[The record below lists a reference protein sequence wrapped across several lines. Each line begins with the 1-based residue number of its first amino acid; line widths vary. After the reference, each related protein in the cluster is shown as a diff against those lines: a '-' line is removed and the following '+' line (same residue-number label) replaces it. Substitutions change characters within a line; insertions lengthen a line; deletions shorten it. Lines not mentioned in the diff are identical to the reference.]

1 MEKFSDELFENPT
14 KEFRG
19 APFWAWN
26 GELDREVLLRQ
37 MDVLKEMGFGG
48 FHIHSRIGL
57 STEYLGPE
65 FMDCVRFCHDYGRER
80 DMLTWL
86 YDEDKW
92 PSGYGGGRVT
102 EREEFRA
109 RYLLFSPNQY
119 PEGHLDRKRPAG
131 SRLTENGELRLLERY
146 EVQLLE
152 GRLEEYRRLEGEE
165 MPGEGNIWYAYEVIG
180 DPLPWFNN
188 APYVDT
194 LNPEATRYFTELVY
208 AAYEKCLG
216 EAFSKTVPAIFTDE
230 PQFTKQQ
237 TLKDGEIP
245 QDAGIAYTSG
255 MEEAFAQMYGYSF
268 FAHLPE
274 IFWER
279 ADGTFSQ
286 FKYHYHN
293 FIAQRFAD
301 AYAGVLGK
309 WCGEH
314 KLMLTGH
321 LMYEDSLERQ
331 TMCVGDA
338 MRSYPH
344 FQLPGIDILADKRE
358 YNTAKQAQSV
368 SRQQGAPGVTSELY
382 GVTNWDYDFRGH
394 KLQGDWQAALGI
406 TLRVPHLAWMYMG
419 GESKRDYPAP
429 IDAHS
434 PWYKKYSLI
443 EDHFA
448 RINTVLRRGKA
459 RVRVGVLH
467 PIESYWLLYG
477 PERQTLQK
485 RKEMDDRFLQLTE
498 WLLFGLVDFDFLS
511 EGLLPDQQ
519 VQIREGRLCVG
530 EMAYEALVIP
540 PLLTIRSSTL
550 KILEDFQRG
559 GGTLLMLGDVPQYV
573 DGVKGDGAGFLR
585 AAVCPGFA
593 PHRLLEEL
601 EPYRDVEIRRENGLR
616 TDCLIYQ
623 MREEERDCWLFIAHG
638 KPEERISDNP
648 FQETGEDRVEIRV
661 RGCYRVWLL
670 DTMTGEIRELPV
682 RRSEEYTW
690 ISCACY
696 EQDSLLFRLEKTGV
710 TLEEKGREITGADG
724 KEGPQTVLA
733 EEKQG
738 AALAQTEARAYTEQ
752 YLTEVAAYI
761 REEPN
766 ALLLDQARWRLDG
779 GDWMPCEEIL
789 KIDDRVRG
797 LCGYRRRTDSFPQPW
812 LTRGEHVRE
821 HLVELEFV
829 INAEEGLGQ
838 AELAFEGERD
848 VRLWWRDQEICW
860 SPAQSYVDQT
870 IHRISLGEICEG
882 RQTLRMEIPFGVN
895 TNLEWCYLLGE
906 FGVRLS
912 GTRAMLTGLPERLGF
927 GDYSM
932 QGFPFYGG
940 NMEYKL
946 EFETEGTEA
955 ELEIPLYAAALLE
968 VRLDDKAY
976 TPLFLAPYRV
986 GLGKLEAGPHTLHIR
1001 AYGNRSN
1008 QFGQVHNCNPGERY
1022 FGPKTWRTEG
1032 KNWCYEYQLKK
1043 NGVLTAP
1050 VLRIYKEQ

>member
-1 MEKFSDELFENPT
+1 MEKFSKELFQNPT
-14 KEFRG
+14 KEYRG

-26 GELDREVLLRQ
+26 GELDREVLQRQ
-37 MDVLKEMGFGG
+37 IDVLKEMGFGG

-57 STEYLGPE
+57 STEYLGSE
-65 FMDCVRFCHDYGRER
+65 FMDCVRFCHDYGKEK

-102 EREEFRA
+102 EKKEFRA
-109 RYLLFSPNQY
+109 RYLLFSPVCY
-119 PEGHLDRKRPAG
+119 PKGHLSRNRPAG
-131 SRLTENGELRLLERY
+131 SRLTEDGEAHLLERY
-146 EVQLLE
+146 QVRLRE
-152 GRLEEYRRLEGEE
+152 GRLEEYRRLCGGEMEGE
-165 MPGEGNIWYAYEVIG
+165 GEIWYAYEVVG

-194 LNPEATRYFTELVY
+194 LNPEATRYFTSLVY
-208 AAYEKCLG
+208 EAYARCLG
-216 EAFSKTVPAIFTDE
+216 EEFSRTVPAIFTDE

-237 TLKDGEIP
+237 TLKDGRIP
-245 QDAGIAYTSG
+245 QEAGIAYTSG
-255 MEEAFAQMYGYSF
+255 MEQAFGEMYGYSF
-268 FAHLPE
+268 FDHLPE

-286 FKYHYHN
+286 AKYHYHN

-301 AYAGVLGK
+301 AYGGVLGK

-314 KLMLTGH
+314 HLMLTGH

-394 KLQGDWQAALGI
+394 KLQGDWQAALGV
-406 TLRVPHLAWMYMG
+406 TVRVPHLAWMYMG

-434 PWYKKYSLI
+434 PWYQKYPLM

-477 PERQTLQK
+477 PERQTLQ
-485 RKEMDDRFLQLTE
+485 RRREMDERFMQLTQ

-519 VQIREGRLCVG
+519 VEIREGSLFVG
-530 EMAYEALVIP
+530 EMTYEAVVIP

-550 KILEDFQRG
+550 KILEDFQMSG
-559 GGTLLMLGDVPQYV
+559 GNIIMLGDTPSYV
-573 DGVKGDGAGFLR
+573 DGERASGAEFLEK
-585 AAVCPGFA
+585 AVCLGFE
-593 PHRLLEEL
+593 PYGLLREL
-601 EPYRDVEIRRENGLR
+601 EPYRDVEILSKNGLR
-616 TDCLIYQ
+616 TDSLIYQ
-623 MREEERDCWLFIAHG
+623 MREEEKDCWLFLAHG

-648 FQETGEDRVEIRV
+648 FQEAGEDQVEIRM
-661 RGCYRVWLL
+661 RGHYRVWLL
-670 DTMTGEIRELPV
+670 DTMTGEIVEIPSRWEG
-682 RRSEEYTW
+682 EFTW

-696 EQDSLLFRLEKTGV
+696 EQDSFLFHLEKIEM
-710 TLEEKGREITGADG
+710 LDKW
-724 KEGPQTVLA
+724 
-733 EEKQG
+733 EKQEKTPG
-738 AALAQTEARAYTEQ
+738 QTEIRRYEEQ
-752 YLTEVAAYI
+752 YLTDVTGYK

-766 ALLLDQARWRLDG
+766 VLLLDQARWRLDG
-779 GDWMPCEEIL
+779 GQWMPCEEIL
-789 KIDDRVRG
+789 KIDDTVRG

-812 LTRGEHVRE
+812 LAKGEHTKE
-821 HLVELEFV
+821 HLVELEFAV
-829 INAEEGLGQ
+829 YAEEGLGQ
-838 AELAFEGERD
+838 GDLAFEGDSD
-848 VRLWWRDQEICW
+848 VRIWWKDREINW
-860 SPAQSYVDQT
+860 SPDQSYVDPT
-870 IHRISLGEICEG
+870 IHRISLGAICG
-882 RQTLRMEIPFGVN
+882 GSQILRMQIPFGVH

-906 FGVRLS
+906 FGVK
-912 GTRAMLTGLPERLGF
+912 LTGPKATLTKLPKKLGF
-927 GDYSM
+927 GDYSV

-940 NMEYKL
+940 NMEYEL
-946 EFETEGTEA
+946 EFDCQGGVA
-955 ELEIPLYAAALLE
+955 QVEIPLYAAALLE
-968 VRLDDKAY
+968 VRLDDREY
-976 TPLFLAPYRV
+976 VPLFLAPYR
-986 GLGKLEAGPHTLHIR
+986 GHLGKVEAGHHTLHIR

-1008 QFGQVHNCNPGERY
+1008 QFGQLHNCNPKERY

-1032 KNWCYEYQLKK
+1032 KDWCYEYQLKK

-1050 VLRIYKEQ
+1050 VLRIYEER